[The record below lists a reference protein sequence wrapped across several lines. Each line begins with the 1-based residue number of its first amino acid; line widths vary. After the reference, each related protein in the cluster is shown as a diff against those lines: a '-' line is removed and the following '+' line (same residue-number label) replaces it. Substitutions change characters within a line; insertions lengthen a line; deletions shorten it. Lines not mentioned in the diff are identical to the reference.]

1 MTLLTEPAGG
11 LFEARTTTQP
21 DSPKTHSWPSLA
33 PPNHHAKRALSLLL
47 EGSGHTEEV
56 PGPANCPFW
65 TLSLLGPCRRPAT
78 SRKSLLFCHYCAT
91 EMKRVTVLRQG
102 AGVDDNW
109 HYATAG
115 TGTRGPISKSDLG
128 HVLRTE
134 PFAWVWCP
142 GMTDWAQAADV
153 PALRDFV
160 NGSTRQRNDEATAR
174 QSISDDGQI
183 AEAQGHAAD
192 GPINRTPPE
201 QETSQNHAPG
211 PKSSPGP
218 SKFHKRDI
226 AQIVA
231 DNPEKSNC
239 ALARELGVNESTVRR
254 ARRAIGVT
262 PEQDIA
268 NLNPMG
274 CKWPTGQT
282 HDGTLT
288 FCGAQRLIVGA
299 KPYPYCEKHCHA
311 AYPASTHLTK

>member
-1 MTLLTEPAGG
+1 MN
-11 LFEARTTTQP
+11 
-21 DSPKTHSWPSLA
+21 K
-33 PPNHHAKRALSLLL
+33 
-47 EGSGHTEEV
+47 
-56 PGPANCPFW
+56 
-65 TLSLLGPCRRPAT
+65 
-78 SRKSLLFCHYCAT
+78 
-91 EMKRVTVLRQG
+91 VTVLRQG
-102 AGVDDNW
+102 AGMDDNW

-115 TGTRGPISKSDLG
+115 TGARGPISKSDLG

-160 NGSTRQRNDEATAR
+160 NGSPRQPNDEATAR

-183 AEAQGHAAD
+183 AEAQRLAGD
-192 GPINRTPPE
+192 GPINRTPPVE
-201 QETSQNHAPG
+201 ETSQNHAPG
-211 PKSSPGP
+211 PKYSPGP
-218 SKFHKRDI
+218 SKLHKRDI

-288 FCGAQRLIVGA
+288 FCGAQRLVVGA
-299 KPYPYCEKHCHA
+299 KLYPYCEKHCHA

>member
-1 MTLLTEPAGG
+1 LRRG
-11 LFEARTTTQP
+11 LPTQP
-21 DSPKTHSWPSLA
+21 DSP
-33 PPNHHAKRALSLLL
+33 HHA

-65 TLSLLGPCRRPAT
+65 TLSLLGPCRLLPSVT
-78 SRKSLLFCHYCAT
+78 SPKSPLFRHYCAT
-91 EMKRVTVLRQG
+91 EMKKVTVLRQE
-102 AGVDDNW
+102 AGMDDNW

-115 TGTRGPISKSDLG
+115 TGATGPISKSDLG

-160 NGSTRQRNDEATAR
+160 NGSPRQPNDEAT
-174 QSISDDGQI
+174 SISDDGQI

-192 GPINRTPPE
+192 GPINRTPPVE
-201 QETSQNHAPG
+201 ETSNNPAPG

-218 SKFHKRDI
+218 SKLQRRDI
-226 AQIVA
+226 AQIVT
-231 DNPEKSNC
+231 DNPQKSNC
-239 ALARELGVNESTVRR
+239 TLARELGVNESTVRR

-274 CKWPTGQT
+274 CKWPTGET

-288 FCGAQRLIVGA
+288 FCGAQRLVVGA
-299 KPYPYCEKHCHA
+299 KLYPYCEKHCHA
-311 AYPASTHLTK
+311 AYPSSTHLTK